1 MRINPDIENVLFT
14 DRLEL
19 RVLDASSA
27 KIVLEYYKKNK
38 EHFADALP
46 ELADDFYTV
55 SYQIDRFW
63 QEYNLMLRQLYI
75 RYYIFLGDNLIGDIC
90 ISNIEPYV
98 TKSCII
104 SYKLDKQHQGYGY
117 ANEAMSEMINH
128 LFQKQDIHR
137 IEALILPENKPS
149 IKVIEKLGFH
159 KESIARSYVKI
170 KGVWRDHL
178 RYVLINEEN

>member
-27 KIVLEYYKKNK
+27 KIVLEYYKRNK

-46 ELADDFYTV
+46 ELSRDFYSI

-63 QEYNLMLRQLYI
+63 HEYNLMLRQLYI
-75 RYYIFLGDNLIGDIC
+75 RYYIFLEDTLIGDIC
-90 ISNIEPYV
+90 ISNIEPNV

-104 SYKLDKQHQGYGY
+104 SYKLDRDYQGFGY
-117 ANEAMSEMINH
+117 VNEAMSVMVEH
-128 LFQKQDIHR
+128 LFEEQDIHR
-137 IEALILPENKPS
+137 IEAFILPENTRS
-149 IKVIEKLGFH
+149 ISVAEKLGFY
-159 KESIARSYVKI
+159 KESIAKSYVKM

-178 RYVLINEEN
+178 RYVLINEDN